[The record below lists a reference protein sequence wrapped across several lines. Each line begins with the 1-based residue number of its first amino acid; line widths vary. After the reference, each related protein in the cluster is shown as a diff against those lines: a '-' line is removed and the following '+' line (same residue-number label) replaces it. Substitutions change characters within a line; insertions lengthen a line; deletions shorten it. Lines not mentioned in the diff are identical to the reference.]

1 MEHPRGAHVPLLL
14 AVYSSM
20 TTGEIIQERRW
31 LTTKANKSNPMY
43 GFRLNEFNRQVMLYN
58 KDINKRA
65 KEAIKTLKV
74 GDIVY
79 LAERCNRKGLWRVD
93 RTMQKNVLLTQVGES
108 GFKGRLKASAGL
120 LIKVEAEDETLVNS
134 LDDIGLV

>member
-1 MEHPRGAHVPLLL
+1 
-14 AVYSSM
+14 M
-20 TTGEIIQERRW
+20 TTGEIIQERKW
-31 LTTKANKSNPMY
+31 LTTKTNKSNPMY
-43 GFRLNEFNRQVMLYN
+43 EFRLNEFNRQVELYN

>member
-1 MEHPRGAHVPLLL
+1 
-14 AVYSSM
+14 M
-20 TTGEIIQERRW
+20 TKDEILQERKW
-31 LTTKANKSNPMY
+31 LMTKANKSNPMY
-43 GFRLNEFNRQVMLYN
+43 GFRLLEYNRQVELYN

-79 LAERCNRKGLWRVD
+79 LPERYNRKGLWRVD
-93 RTMQKNVLLTQVGES
+93 KLLQKNVLLIPVGES
-108 GFKGRLKASAGL
+108 DIKGRLKCSAEI

-134 LDDIGLV
+134 LDDIGLI

>member
-1 MEHPRGAHVPLLL
+1 
-14 AVYSSM
+14 M
-20 TTGEIIQERRW
+20 TKGEILQERKW
-31 LTTKANKSNPMY
+31 LMTKTNKSNPMY
-43 GFRLNEFNRQVMLYN
+43 GFRLMEYNRQVELYN

-65 KEAIKTLKV
+65 KEAIKTLKA

-79 LAERCNRKGLWRVD
+79 LPERYNRKGLWRVD
-93 RTMQKNVLLTQVGES
+93 RLMQKNVLLTPVGES
-108 GFKGRLKASAGL
+108 DIKGKLKCSAEL